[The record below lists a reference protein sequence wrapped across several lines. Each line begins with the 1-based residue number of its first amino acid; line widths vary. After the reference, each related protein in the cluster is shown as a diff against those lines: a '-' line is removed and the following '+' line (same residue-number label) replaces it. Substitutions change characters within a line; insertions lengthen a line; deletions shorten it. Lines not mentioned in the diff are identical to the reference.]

1 MASHYSPISFIP
13 SLLIAELLLYSFP
26 WATISFMAAQNLN
39 NWILASTSYNKVKVN
54 TNKIVL
60 LTASKI
66 RESNLVSA
74 RCFTYVS
81 YCVAEY
87 NVIVFR
93 VLS

>member
-1 MASHYSPISFIP
+1 MV
-13 SLLIAELLLYSFP
+13 
-26 WATISFMAAQNLN
+26 AQNLN
-39 NWILASTSYNKVKVN
+39 NWILASTSYKKVKVN

-66 RESNLVSA
+66 RESNLVIA

>member
-1 MASHYSPISFIP
+1 
-13 SLLIAELLLYSFP
+13 
-26 WATISFMAAQNLN
+26 MAAQNLN

-66 RESNLVSA
+66 RESNQVRA